1 MKRQTI
7 LWANIFFSLCLFS
20 GVAFARPVSVS
31 GAGLTITEAENDALR
46 NAVEQ
51 AVGVLVDSETLVRN
65 HVLLHDEIY
74 TKSRGFITNYV
85 VTERRET
92 ANGWQVSIDAEVDDN
107 PNAPLM
113 TELTR
118 LGIIDVKLRNPKIA
132 VYIPEYHI
140 QSRIPDPAGET
151 AVIHALVSAGFSN
164 VIAAKP
170 EVVASRASNRTGRL
184 LSQMTIED
192 IKSVARFLEADILVI
207 GEAFSDG
214 VGDIGTYLPGRQQTR
229 MQSCRAR
236 VEAKMY
242 IAATGQIIAADGK
255 YASGADIS
263 EAVASKKAL
272 AAAGQQMGDFMAKE
286 LIQLGAGNR
295 QGLELIVDGRDF
307 TEIQQVQA
315 ALGQIRGAND
325 VQLAGYEAG
334 QGRFALQYSGSP
346 EKLFR
351 ELQSICSLRLSLE
364 TASYNTMKIR
374 VE

>member
-1 MKRQTI
+1 MKKLSL
-7 LWANIFFSLCLFS
+7 LWAAILLSLCLLS
-20 GVAFARPVSVS
+20 GTASARSVS
-31 GAGLTITEAENDALR
+31 ASGMGLTALEAENDALR
-46 NAVEQ
+46 SAVEQ

-65 HVLLHDEIY
+65 HVLLRDEIY

-92 ANGWQVSIDAEVDDN
+92 ASGWQVSIDAEVDDH

-118 LGIIDVKLRNPKIA
+118 LGIIDVKLRNPKIV

-170 EVVASRASNRTGRL
+170 EIVASRASNRAGRPF
-184 LSQMTIED
+184 SQMTVED
-192 IKSVARFLEADILVI
+192 IRAVARFLEADILVL

-214 VGDIGTYLPGRQQTR
+214 VGDIGAYLPGRQQTQ

-255 YASGADIS
+255 IASGADIS

-272 AAAGQQMGDFMAKE
+272 TAAGQQMGDFMAKE
-286 LIQLGAGNR
+286 LIQLGSGNR
-295 QGLELIVDGRDF
+295 QGMEVIVDGRDF
-307 TEIQQVQA
+307 TEISQVQA
-315 ALGQIRGAND
+315 TLGQIRGAND

-334 QGRFALQYSGSP
+334 QGRFTLQYSGSP

-351 ELQSICSLRLSLE
+351 ELQSICSLSLSLE

>member
-1 MKRQTI
+1 MKKLSL
-7 LWANIFFSLCLFS
+7 LWAAILLSFCLLS
-20 GVAFARPVSVS
+20 GTASARSVS
-31 GAGLTITEAENDALR
+31 ALGMGLTAAEAENDALR

-85 VTERRET
+85 VIERRET
-92 ANGWQVSIDAEVDDN
+92 ASGWQVSIDAEVNDN
-107 PNAPLM
+107 PNASLM

-170 EVVASRASNRTGRL
+170 EVVASRASNRAGRP
-184 LSQMTIED
+184 LSKMTIED

-214 VGDIGTYLPGRQQTR
+214 VGDIGRYLPGRQQTGIR
-229 MQSCRAR
+229 SCRAR

-242 IAATGQIIAADGK
+242 IAGTGQIIAADGK
-255 YASGADIS
+255 IASGADIS

-272 AAAGQQMGDFMAKE
+272 TSAGQQMGEYMAKE
-286 LIQLGAGNR
+286 LLHLGVGNR
-295 QGLELIVDGRDF
+295 QGVEIIVDGRDF
-307 TEIQQVQA
+307 TEINQVQM
-315 ALGQIRGAND
+315 ALGQVAGDGN

-334 QGRFALQYSGSP
+334 QGKFTLQYGGSP
-346 EKLFR
+346 ERLFR
-351 ELQSICSLRLSLE
+351 ELQAICSLRLSLE
-364 TASYNTMKIR
+364 STSYNTMRIR